1 MPAIKTDRSTM
12 HLTQALLA
20 SRGWKLGLF
29 VFCILGM
36 NFSGTWIAAQLDLQ
50 IWPQHGDVIELV
62 IVSMVVA
69 FVIAMATPFVPGIEI
84 GLALMLLLG
93 PGGIVMVYL
102 CTQLSLALSFLL
114 GTTIRPRYLSS
125 ICRWLQ
131 FEQASQLLTE
141 LDRTPPELRMW
152 RLARRSNSRGTLSRP
167 RTCSDPQSTRQCRAR
182 RRWWHRHGRRNES
195 RLFFSPVSCP
205 DGDFHNAGTG
215 ISVRDRRRL
224 NRAWITPLTLPD
236 LIYACTIAPRLVDL
250 TPNGKWISVLRIFS
264 EHTHITEENEP
275 NRFG

>member
-1 MPAIKTDRSTM
+1 MPAIETDRSTM

-152 RLARRSNSRGTLSRP
+152 RLARRSNSRWVSLLERYRGPALALILNLPGNAVLGGAGGIAMVAGMSHACSFP
-167 RTCSDPQSTRQCRAR
+167 RFLALMAISTMPVPAF
-182 RRWWHRHGRRNES
+182 
-195 RLFFSPVSCP
+195 LF
-205 DGDFHNAGTG
+205 ATG
-215 ISVRDRRRL
+215 AV
-224 NRAWITPLTLPD
+224 
-236 LIYACTIAPRLVDL
+236 
-250 TPNGKWISVLRIFS
+250 
-264 EHTHITEENEP
+264 
-275 NRFG
+275 